1 MEEKR
6 YIFDKRVV
14 KKTLIKYG
22 VMFLILIPILLVVD
36 YFIQSWSV
44 WAVVGLDVGIG
55 VVVIIIESLI
65 YSAILKKKE
74 EKKAKLVEPEKEETP
89 KKENR
94 GINRYPKKTIVKRE
108 KK

>member
-1 MEEKR
+1 MEEKK
-6 YIFDKRVV
+6 YIFDKRIV

-22 VMFLILIPILLVVD
+22 IMFLILIPILLIVD
-36 YFIQSWSV
+36 YFIQSWNM

-65 YSAILKKKE
+65 YSAILKKKK
-74 EKKAKLVEPEKEETP
+74 EKKAKLIEPKNEEIP
-89 KKENR
+89 KKENK
-94 GINRYPKKTIVKRE
+94 GINRYPKKNIIKKE

>member
-6 YIFDKRVV
+6 YIFDKRIV
-14 KKTLIKYG
+14 KKNLIKYG

-36 YFIQSWSV
+36 YFLQSWKV
-44 WAVVGLDVGIG
+44 WAVVGIDVAIG
-55 VVVIIIESLI
+55 VVVITAESLI
-65 YSAILKKKE
+65 YSAILKKKQ
-74 EKKAKLVEPEKEETP
+74 KKVEPKKVQEDKP

-94 GINRYPKKTIVKRE
+94 GINRYPKKTIVKKE

>member
-36 YFIQSWSV
+36 YFLQTWSV
-44 WAVVGLDVGIG
+44 WAVVGIDVAIG
-55 VVVIIIESLI
+55 VVVVIIESLI
-65 YSAILKKKE
+65 YSAILKRKTVKE
-74 EKKAKLVEPEKEETP
+74 QPEQPLEENAP

-94 GINRYPKKTIVKRE
+94 GINRYPKKTVIKKE